1 VIEAVVFDVD
11 GVLVRSGNF
20 GAQLLQDLEL
30 QRDALDSFWR
40 GPFVQCSLGLSD
52 LKKEV
57 EPFLGKWGYRGTVED
72 CLQAWFEADS
82 AVNDTAFDEVERLR
96 SRGIPCHVASTQE
109 RYRAA
114 YLEGPMGLA
123 DRFDRLFFSC
133 HLGVRKPQL
142 EFYRRVTDELGVS
155 PATLLF
161 FDDQQANV
169 DAARA
174 AGWSAEVYT
183 FGDDLQA
190 LLARHGV
197 DDSH

>member
-1 VIEAVVFDVD
+1 MIDAVVFDVD
-11 GVLVRSGNF
+11 GVLVRSGHF
-20 GAQLLQDLEL
+20 GAQLE
-30 QRDALDSFWR
+30 RDFGQHRETLDAFWR

-52 LKKEV
+52 LKKEI

-82 AVNDTAFDEVERLR
+82 AVNTTVLDEVERLR
-96 SRGIPCHVASTQE
+96 ARGIPCHLATNQE
-109 RYRAA
+109 RHRAA

-123 DRFDRLFFSC
+123 ARFDRLFFSC

-142 EFYRRVTDELGVS
+142 EFYRRVTDELGVP
-155 PATLLF
+155 PAALLF
-161 FDDQQANV
+161 LDDQQSNV

-174 AGWSAEVYT
+174 AGWNAEVYT
-183 FGDDLQA
+183 FGDDSSA

-197 DDSH
+197 GISL